1 MDIHLLPFPTH
12 SIHRMEETHPLD
24 YDQVEKLYRV
34 LTQPINIH
42 PTDNFPTLSIAPAN
56 FVKVVRTRLVQKGI
70 QIRDIRM
77 NGSAASYC
85 LCKDSDDQPPVRYND
100 IDLIFG
106 VSIEREND
114 FHVIKEEVL
123 TSLLEFFPEEV
134 AKENIGSQLLEET
147 YMKKMVLVSD
157 TNNRWS
163 LFSLGCK
170 PDDSISIELKFV
182 SEIKRRFEFTVD
194 SFQIILDSY
203 FDFGQCAE
211 ESPVSITPTFF
222 PSVQAISVYS
232 DYAEALEHLNNRLIH
247 TVAPEEIRGGGLL
260 KYCTLLVNG
269 YRPAYKDKMMSLE
282 PYMCSRFFIDFPS
295 AEMQHSKI
303 MKCAQTRFLQ
313 RGDLVGCVRFLEV
326 LYNTVSSQARCL
338 MESQKYETISVI
350 LRIHQMIAFPFPYY
364 YHPFPQPCVPISG
377 FGGGVTG
384 GCVSTSSY
392 HHTQS
397 GTSSE
402 YHYHQHHH
410 HHHYGNTTE
419 SSFSRTSPPP
429 PASSSSH
436 GTHWHRQRPNY
447 RRNTHYHHYHNYH
460 SRSRS
465 SSPRH
470 HEPWM
475 SENSISTTAQ
485 SAEVRS

>member
-1 MDIHLLPFPTH
+1 
-12 SIHRMEETHPLD
+12 MEETHSLD

-34 LTQPINIH
+34 LTEPIDIY
-42 PTDNFPTLSIAPAN
+42 PADNFPTLSIAPAS

-85 LCKDSDDQPPVRYND
+85 LCKDSDGQPPVRYND

-134 AKENIGSQLLEET
+134 TKKNIGSQLLEET

-157 TNNRWS
+157 ANNRWS
-163 LFSLGCK
+163 LFSLGCQ
-170 PDDSISIELKFV
+170 PTDHISIELKFV
-182 SEIKRRFEFTVD
+182 SEIKRKFEFTVD

-232 DYAEALEHLNNRLIH
+232 DYSEALEHLNNRLIH

-260 KYCTLLVNG
+260 KYCSLLVNG
-269 YRPAYKDKMMSLE
+269 YQPADKEKMMSLE
-282 PYMCSRFFIDFPS
+282 PYMCSRFFIDFSS

-303 MKCAQTRFLQ
+303 MKCAETRFLQ
-313 RGDLVGCVRFLEV
+313 RGDVLGCLSFLDV
-326 LYNTVSSQARCL
+326 LYNTVSSRARCL

-350 LRIHQMIAFPFPYY
+350 SRIRHMIVFPYSY
-364 YHPFPQPCVPISG
+364 YYPFPQPCVPISG

-384 GCVSTSSY
+384 GSASSY
-392 HHTQS
+392 YHHNHHSQQS
-397 GTSSE
+397 GPSNE
-402 YHYHQHHH
+402 YHYHHH
-410 HHHYGNTTE
+410 HHHYGNQE
-419 SSFSRTSPPP
+419 LSRTSPPP
-429 PASSSSH
+429 PPP
-436 GTHWHRQRPNY
+436 HWQHHRRPNGY
-447 RRNTHYHHYHNYH
+447 RRNYHNHHH

-465 SSPRH
+465 SSPRQD
-470 HEPWM
+470 EPWM
-475 SENSISTTAQ
+475 SQNSLTATAQ
-485 SAEVRS
+485 SAEVKS

>member
-1 MDIHLLPFPTH
+1 MLQLETLIHSLNLLCTLLLLFPTH
-12 SIHRMEETHPLD
+12 SIDSMEETHPLD

-34 LTQPINIH
+34 LTQPIDIY
-42 PTDNFPTLSIAPAN
+42 PTDNFPTLSIAPAS

-157 TNNRWS
+157 ANNRWS
-163 LFSLGCK
+163 LFSLGCQ
-170 PDDSISIELKFV
+170 SSENVSIELKFV

-211 ESPVSITPTFF
+211 ESPVSISPTFF

-260 KYCTLLVNG
+260 KYCSLLVNG
-269 YRPAYKDKMMSLE
+269 YRPAYKEKMMSLE

-295 AEMQHSKI
+295 AEMQNSKI

-313 RGDLVGCVRFLEV
+313 RGDVIGCVNFLDV

-350 LRIHQMIAFPFPYY
+350 LRIRHMIVFPFSYY
-364 YHPFPQPCVPISG
+364 YPFPQPCVPISG
-377 FGGGVTG
+377 FGGITVG
-384 GCVSTSSY
+384 STSSY

-402 YHYHQHHH
+402 YHYH
-410 HHHYGNTTE
+410 HHYSNTE
-419 SSFSRTSPPP
+419 PSRTSPPP
-429 PASSSSH
+429 PNGSTR
-436 GTHWHRQRPNY
+436 THWQYHRRPNY
-447 RRNTHYHHYHNYH
+447 HRNHHNYQ

-470 HEPWM
+470 EPWM
-475 SENSISTTAQ
+475 SENSLSTTAQ

>member
-1 MDIHLLPFPTH
+1 MLFPHSNRADI
-12 SIHRMEETHPLD
+12 MEETHSLD

-34 LTQPINIH
+34 LTEPIDIY
-42 PTDNFPTLSIAPAN
+42 PADNFPTLSIAPAS

-134 AKENIGSQLLEET
+134 TKKNIGSQLLEET

-163 LFSLGCK
+163 LFSLGCQ
-170 PDDSISIELKFV
+170 PTDHISIELKFV
-182 SEIKRRFEFTVD
+182 NEIKRKFEFTVD
-194 SFQIILDSY
+194 SFQIILNSY

-232 DYAEALEHLNNRLIH
+232 DYSEALEHLNNRLIH

-260 KYCTLLVNG
+260 KYCSLLVNG
-269 YRPAYKDKMMSLE
+269 YRPAYKDKMRSLE

-313 RGDLVGCVRFLEV
+313 RGDVLGCVHFLDV
-326 LYNTVSSQARCL
+326 LYSTVASQARCL

-350 LRIHQMIAFPFPYY
+350 SRIRHMIVFPYY
-364 YHPFPQPCVPISG
+364 YPFPQPCVPISG

-384 GCVSTSSY
+384 VTGGSASSY
-392 HHTQS
+392 HHNHHSQQS
-397 GTSSE
+397 GTSNE
-402 YHYHQHHH
+402 YHYHHH
-410 HHHYGNTTE
+410 HHHYGNQE
-419 SSFSRTSPPP
+419 LSRTSPPP
-429 PASSSSH
+429 PPP
-436 GTHWHRQRPNY
+436 HWQHQRRPNGY
-447 RRNTHYHHYHNYH
+447 RRNYHNHHH

-465 SSPRH
+465 NSPRQD
-470 HEPWM
+470 EPWM
-475 SENSISTTAQ
+475 SQNSLTATAQ
-485 SAEVRS
+485 SAEVKS

>member
-1 MDIHLLPFPTH
+1 
-12 SIHRMEETHPLD
+12 MEETHSLD

-34 LTQPINIH
+34 LTEPIDIY
-42 PTDNFPTLSIAPAN
+42 PADNFPTLSIAPAS

-157 TNNRWS
+157 ANNRWS
-163 LFSLGCK
+163 LFSLGCQ
-170 PDDSISIELKFV
+170 PTDHISIELKFV

-211 ESPVSITPTFF
+211 ESPVSVTPTFF

-232 DYAEALEHLNNRLIH
+232 NYTEALDHLNNRLIH

-260 KYCTLLVNG
+260 KYCSLLVNG
-269 YRPAYKDKMMSLE
+269 YRPAYKEKMMSLE

-313 RGDLVGCVRFLEV
+313 RGDVLGCVNFLDV

-350 LRIHQMIAFPFPYY
+350 LRIRHMIVFPYSY
-364 YHPFPQPCVPISG
+364 YCPFPQPCVPISG
-377 FGGGVTG
+377 FGGG
-384 GCVSTSSY
+384 STSSY
-392 HHTQS
+392 HHHHTQS
-397 GTSSE
+397 GTSNE
-402 YHYHQHHH
+402 YHYYHHH
-410 HHHYGNTTE
+410 HSNQE
-419 SSFSRTSPPP
+419 SSRTSPPP
-429 PASSSSH
+429 PPNSSH
-436 GTHWHRQRPNY
+436 WHHHRRPNSY
-447 RRNTHYHHYHNYH
+447 RRNYHNSH
-460 SRSRS
+460 HPRSRS
-465 SSPRH
+465 SSPRQ
-470 HEPWM
+470 EPWM
-475 SENSISTTAQ
+475 SENSLTKTAQ

>member
-1 MDIHLLPFPTH
+1 
-12 SIHRMEETHPLD
+12 MEETHPLD
-24 YDQVEKLYRV
+24 FDQVEKLYGV
-34 LTQPINIH
+34 LTKPIDIY
-42 PTDNFPTLSIAPAN
+42 PTDNFPTLSIAPAS

-85 LCKDSDDQPPVRYND
+85 LCKDSDDQPPVHYND

-106 VSIEREND
+106 VSVEREND

-123 TSLLEFFPEEV
+123 MSLLEFFPEEV

-157 TNNRWS
+157 ANNRWS
-163 LFSLGCK
+163 LFSLGCQSQEK
-170 PDDSISIELKFV
+170 VSIELKFV
-182 SEIKRRFEFTVD
+182 SEIKRKFEFTVD

-211 ESPVSITPTFF
+211 ESPVSISPTFF

-232 DYAEALEHLNNRLIH
+232 DYTEALEHLNGRLIH

-260 KYCTLLVNG
+260 KYCSLLVNG
-269 YRPAYKDKMMSLE
+269 YQPAYKEKMDSLE

-295 AEMQHSKI
+295 AEMQYSKI
-303 MKCAQTRFLQ
+303 FKCVQTRFLQ
-313 RGDLVGCVRFLEV
+313 RGDVPTCLQFLDV
-326 LYNTVSSQARCL
+326 LYGKVSFQARCL
-338 MESQKYETISVI
+338 MESQKYETMSVI
-350 LRIHQMIAFPFPYY
+350 LRIREMVVFPFYY
-364 YHPFPQPCVPISG
+364 YYPFPQPCVPISG
-377 FGGGVTG
+377 FGGVG
-384 GCVSTSSY
+384 GGGSTMSY

-397 GTSSE
+397 STSAE
-402 YHYHQHHH
+402 YHYH
-410 HHHYGNTTE
+410 HYSNTE
-419 SSFSRTSPPP
+419 SSRTSPPP
-429 PASSSSH
+429 PNSH
-436 GTHWHRQRPNY
+436 WYHHRKPNY
-447 RRNTHYHHYHNYH
+447 RRNYHHQ

-465 SSPRH
+465 SSPRN
-470 HEPWM
+470 EPWM
-475 SENSISTTAQ
+475 SEKSFSATAQ